1 MRYAYLR
8 VSTREQNLA
17 RQIEAVK
24 GYAPDLPDENIFSD
38 KKSGKNLER
47 EEYKRLNSILAAGDE
62 LIIKE
67 LDRLGRNKE
76 DIKNEFSRLAKAGV
90 VVRVLD
96 LPTTLIDFQGQE
108 WVRDM
113 VNNIILEVLATI
125 AEQERKK
132 IHQRQAEG
140 IAAMP
145 IVDGKRVSVK
155 TGRPIGRPQID
166 IAYDLLAGETVT
178 EACQRMGISRTQWY
192 RQKKRADTTSW
203 RSGCQP
209 SSAISQAETTVG
221 LYRAS
226 AQMSRTEAERDGFR

>member
-17 RQIEAVK
+17 RQIDAVK

-47 EEYKRLNSILAAGDE
+47 EEYKRLNSILVPGDE

-76 DIKNEFSRLAKAGV
+76 DIKNEFSRLSKMGV
-90 VVRVLD
+90 IVRVID
-96 LPTTLIDFQGQE
+96 LPTTLIDFHGQE

-145 IVDGKRVSVK
+145 IVNGKRVSER
-155 TGRPIGRPQID
+155 TGRPIGRPSRGISYD
-166 IAYDLLAGETVT
+166 IFDGETIAD
-178 EACQRMGISRTQWY
+178 ACRRIGISRTQWY
-192 RQKKRADTTSW
+192 RQKKKTGLPSTKSKNCADT
-203 RSGCQP
+203 GIV
-209 SSAISQAETTVG
+209 SSDSCEK
-221 LYRAS
+221 
-226 AQMSRTEAERDGFR
+226 